1 MDDKEK
7 AKRALVCT
15 IGTICGIIS
24 IFAFDVDISMKIL
37 IPPAIMLA
45 VTTLLFVIFCD
56 VNYEI
61 KKFNEKV

>member
-7 AKRALVCT
+7 AKRALVSI

-37 IPPAIMLA
+37 IPPVIMLA

-56 VNYEI
+56 VSYEI